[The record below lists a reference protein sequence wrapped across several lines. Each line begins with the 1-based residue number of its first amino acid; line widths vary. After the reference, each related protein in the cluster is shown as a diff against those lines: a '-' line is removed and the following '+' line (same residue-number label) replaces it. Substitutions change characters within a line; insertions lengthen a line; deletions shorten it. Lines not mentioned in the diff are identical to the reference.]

1 MSEEGRSKD
10 GGAGSDADRQVFR
23 RRALG
28 LALGPVLFV
37 ILLAT
42 PPPPGMGLDAWRTTA
57 TAALMAIWWISEAIP
72 IPATALLPLA
82 IFPVLGVLSFEATAA
97 PYANPIIFLFLGGF
111 VIAQAMQ
118 RWGLHRRVALRVIGA
133 VGTGRRA
140 LIGGFMISAA
150 FLSMW
155 ISNTA
160 TAVMMLPIGL
170 SVIHLAGGR
179 DGTEHPGDASE
190 SNFAVALMLGI
201 AYACSI
207 GGLGTLIGT
216 PPNAFLAA
224 YFADHHDVEIGFGR
238 WMLIGLPMVTVG
250 LPIAWVVLTRWIY
263 PVGDGEIP
271 GGREAIAEQ
280 AEELGTPSRG
290 EKLVGLV
297 FVCTALAWITRPW
310 LEGLVP
316 GLSDEGIAMVAAL
329 LLFLLPVDPRKGEFV
344 LDWDSTKGL
353 PWGVLVLFGGGLSLA
368 GAITDTGL
376 AEWIG
381 GGLTGVGLEA
391 LPVFVILLVIAAIVI
406 FLTELMSNTAA
417 AAAFLPVLAALALG
431 IGEDPLLLAV
441 PAALA
446 ASCAFMMPVATPPN
460 AIVYG
465 SSFITVPQMVRA
477 GIVLNL
483 TFVAL
488 VAGLGLLAVRLVFGV

>member
-1 MSEEGRSKD
+1 
-10 GGAGSDADRQVFR
+10 
-23 RRALG
+23 
-28 LALGPVLFV
+28 
-37 ILLAT
+37 
-42 PPPPGMGLDAWRTTA
+42 
-57 TAALMAIWWISEAIP
+57 
-72 IPATALLPLA
+72 
-82 IFPVLGVLSFEATAA
+82 VLSFEATAA

-118 RWGLHRRVALRVIGA
+118 RWELHRRVALGVIGA
-133 VGTGRRA
+133 VGTRPDR
-140 LIGGFMISAA
+140 LIGGFMIAAA

-170 SVIHLAGGR
+170 SVIQLADGSAGPDGGGKR
-179 DGTEHPGDASE
+179 RN

-216 PPNAFLAA
+216 PPNAFLAG
-224 YFADHHDVEIGFGR
+224 YFSEHHGVDIGFGR
-238 WMLIGLPMVTVG
+238 WMLIGMPVVVVG
-250 LPIAWVVLTRWIY
+250 LPMAWLLLTRWIY
-263 PVGDGEIP
+263 PVGKEEIP
-271 GGREAIAEQ
+271 GGRETLLDQ
-280 AEELGTPSRG
+280 ADELGALSRG
-290 EKLVGLV
+290 EKLVGVV
-297 FVCTALAWITRPW
+297 FVCTAVAWVTRPW
-310 LEGLVP
+310 LEGWIP
-316 GLSDEGIAMVAAL
+316 GLSDEGIAIVAAL
-329 LLFLLPVDPRKGEFV
+329 LLFLLPVDLREGEFV
-344 LDWDSTKGL
+344 LDWDAVKGL

-381 GGLTGVGLEA
+381 DRLIAMGIEL
-391 LPVFVILLVIAAIVI
+391 LPVLVILLIIAAVVI

-417 AAAFLPVLAALALG
+417 AAAFLPVLAAMAVG

-488 VAGLGLLAVRLVFGV
+488 VAGLGLLLARLVFGV

>member
-1 MSEEGRSKD
+1 LSD
-10 GGAGSDADRQVFR
+10 GGANANGSADGATGRIPYR
-23 RRALG
+23 RLIGLG
-28 LALGPVLFV
+28 LGPLVFAV
-37 ILLAT
+37 LLAL
-42 PPPPGMGLDAWRTTA
+42 PPPADMDLDAWRTVA
-57 TAALMAIWWISEAIP
+57 TAALMTLWWISEAIP

-82 IFPVLGVLSFEATAA
+82 LFPILDVRSFEATAA
-97 PYANPIIFLFLGGF
+97 TYANPIIFLFLGGF

-118 RWGLHRRVALRVIGA
+118 RWELHRRVALAVIGS
-133 VGTGRRA
+133 VGTRPDM
-140 LIGGFMISAA
+140 LIGGFMIAAA

-170 SVIHLAGGR
+170 SVIQLADGSPGSDGGGVGR
-179 DGTEHPGDASE
+179 S

-207 GGLGTLIGT
+207 GGIGTLIGT
-216 PPNAFLAA
+216 PPNAFLAG
-224 YFADHHDVEIGFGR
+224 YFSEHHGIEIGFGR
-238 WMLIGLPMVTVG
+238 WMLIGMPVVVVG
-250 LPIAWVVLTRWIY
+250 LPIAWLLLTRWIY
-263 PVGDGEIP
+263 PVGSEEIP
-271 GGREAIAEQ
+271 GGRAALREQ
-280 AEELGTPSRG
+280 VEELGALSRA
-290 EKLVGLV
+290 EKLVGVV
-297 FVCTALAWITRPW
+297 FVCTAAAWITRPW
-310 LEGLVP
+310 LESWIP
-316 GLSDEGIAMVAAL
+316 GLSDEGIAIVAAL
-329 LLFLLPVDPRKGEFV
+329 LLFLLPVDLRAGEFV
-344 LDWDSTKGL
+344 LDWDAAKGL
-353 PWGVLVLFGGGLSLA
+353 PWGVLVLFGGGLALA
-368 GAITDTGL
+368 GAITATGL

-381 GGLTGVGLEA
+381 GRLTAMGIEL
-391 LPVFVILLVIAAIVI
+391 LPVLVTLLLIAAVVI

-417 AAAFLPVLAALALG
+417 AAAFLPVLAAMGVG

-488 VAGLGLLAVRLVFGV
+488 VAGLGLVLTRLVFGV